1 MISAQLHLNS
11 LSVMLALNVVVVGE
25 GERYVA
31 AL

>member
-11 LSVMLALNVVVVGE
+11 LSVMLTLNVVVVGE